1 MTANPDQSIREHVL
15 SLLHGG
21 NAHTTFDDAIASLP
35 ANARGKI
42 VRGLPYTTWM
52 LLEHL
57 RIAQWDIL
65 EFSRNP
71 KHESPEW
78 PKGYWPKESA
88 PPSDAAWN
96 KSVKSFRADL
106 KSMQQLVSDPKIDLY
121 AQIPWAQ
128 GQTVLREALLVADH
142 NAYHIGQLVLL
153 RRLLGT
159 WPAK

>member
-1 MTANPDQSIREHVL
+1 MATNPDQSIREHVV
-15 SLLHGG
+15 SLLNGG
-21 NAHTTFDDAIASLP
+21 NAHTTFDDALAGLP
-35 ANARGKI
+35 ANARGKK
-42 VRGLPYTTWM
+42 VRGLPYTAWM

-78 PKGYWPKESA
+78 PKGYWPKEPA
-88 PPSDAAWN
+88 PSSDTAWN
-96 KSVKSFRADL
+96 KSMRPFRTDVKA
-106 KSMQQLVSDPKIDLY
+106 MEQLVSDPKTDLY
-121 AQIPWAQ
+121 ATIPWGQ

-142 NAYHIGQLVLL
+142 NAYHIGQMVLL